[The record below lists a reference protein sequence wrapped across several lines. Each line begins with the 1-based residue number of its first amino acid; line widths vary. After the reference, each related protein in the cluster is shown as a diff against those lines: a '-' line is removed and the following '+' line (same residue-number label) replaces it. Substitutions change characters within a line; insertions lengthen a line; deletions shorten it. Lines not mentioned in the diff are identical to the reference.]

1 MPHCHYVLIDP
12 LLCPK
17 CGGQM
22 RLISLIEEDEIIE
35 KILRH
40 LDLWEGSSRCTDRGP
55 PLRLE
60 REYTREPFDD
70 DLPFGP
76 DSYAEQDHRNLPL
89 QPPTGEG
96 EPRFLRLA
104 GLTTNPISGKMRP
117 RKEGNAHGA
126 EQGRPHGRCRSP
138 TDIPFLPP

>member
-1 MPHCHYVLIDP
+1 MIVVIGANYVVLPKLQHFTTVTTAWTLQPLPVESAMANPQCRNPKRIPTRAWRELIKRAWDVDP

-22 RLISLIEEDEIIE
+22 RLISLIEEDEVIE

-40 LDLWEGSSRCTDRGP
+40 LDLWEGPVRGNDRAP

-60 REYTREPFDD
+60 SEFTRESFDD

-76 DSYAEQDHRNLPL
+76 DSYAE
-89 QPPTGEG
+89 
-96 EPRFLRLA
+96 
-104 GLTTNPISGKMRP
+104 
-117 RKEGNAHGA
+117 
-126 EQGRPHGRCRSP
+126 
-138 TDIPFLPP
+138 